1 VDAAELDKPTVRPD
15 LPIHC
20 DLKIFLREML
30 RQLPDS
36 GYRADAHASWLAS
49 CRERVARYPVVQPRQ
64 RRPGPLNPYHFVEC
78 LFQALAEDDVV
89 VCANAAACIVPY
101 QAGRL
106 KSHQRLISNSGA
118 ASMGYDLPA
127 AIGAAAARE
136 GGRVICLAGEG
147 SVQLNIQELQT
158 IAHHRFPIK
167 IFVFN
172 NGGYLSIRQTQTNF
186 FGLLVGESPASGVSF
201 PDMVKVARAYG
212 LPAARIESAADL
224 SRIGEIL
231 DSPGPALC
239 EVYLDPAQEFEP
251 RMKSRQLP
259 DGTIVSPNLEDMFP
273 FLDPEEL
280 QSNLPAEPGA

>member
-1 VDAAELDKPTVRPD
+1 
-15 LPIHC
+15 
-20 DLKIFLREML
+20 
-30 RQLPDS
+30 
-36 GYRADAHASWLAS
+36 
-49 CRERVARYPVVQPRQ
+49 
-64 RRPGPLNPYHFVEC
+64 
-78 LFQALAEDDVV
+78 
-89 VCANAAACIVPY
+89 
-101 QAGRL
+101 L
-106 KSHQRLISNSGA
+106 KSNQRLISNSGA

-127 AIGAAAARE
+127 SIGAAAARD
-136 GGRVICLAGEG
+136 GQRVICLAGEG

-201 PDMVKVARAYG
+201 PDMVKVACAYG
-212 LPAARIESAADL
+212 LLAARISSVADL
-224 SRIGEIL
+224 PRIGEIL
-231 DSPGPALC
+231 ESPGPALC
-239 EVYLDPAQEFEP
+239 EVILDPAQEFEP

-280 QSNLPAEPGA
+280 KSNLPGEPGA